1 MANIRAIAARCESIG
16 RNCEFGLVQRYLNL
30 EPVGLLRWAGSETAA
45 GLIDGLRNGFVGLA
59 EKMDGVHA
67 PNDGPLHQRHWWL
80 TCRRYGILFHTDQRP
95 SLKTADEATEKVRP
109 RLRRLAERLF
119 EDIRLGEKVFVYSSA
134 EFSDPLDGLPL
145 IDAFRCAGGRGPLLI
160 VAAGSEQDVEQIDH
174 NTYGVVLPRLTAWN
188 GATGL
193 DQAAWERIIPQLT
206 DIVAEAA
213 PA

>member
-16 RNCEFGLVQRYLNL
+16 RNCEFGLVQRHLNL
-30 EPVGLLRWAGSETAA
+30 EPVSLLRWAGSEAPA
-45 GLIDGLRNGFVGLA
+45 GLIDGLRNEFAELA

-95 SLKTADEATEKVRP
+95 SLKTADEATDKVRP

-119 EDIRLGEKVFVYSSA
+119 EDIRLGEKLFVYSSA
-134 EFSDPLDGLPL
+134 EFTDPLDGLPL

-160 VAAGSEQDVEQIDH
+160 VAAGSQQDVEQIDH
-174 NTYGVVLPRLTAWN
+174 NTYGAMLPRLTTWN
-188 GATGL
+188 GANGF
-193 DQAAWERIIPQLT
+193 DQSAWERIIPQLA
-206 DIVAEAA
+206 DIVTEAA